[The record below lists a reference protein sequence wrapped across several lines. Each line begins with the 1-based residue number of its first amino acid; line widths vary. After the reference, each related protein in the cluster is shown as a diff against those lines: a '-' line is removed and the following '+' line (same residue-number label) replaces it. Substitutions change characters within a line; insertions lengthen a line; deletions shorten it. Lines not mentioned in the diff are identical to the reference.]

1 MHYYQ
6 FHIGDY
12 RKDTAHLIPIEHYI
26 YRSLIDWYFLDE
38 KPIPKITQ
46 SVIRRL
52 MLGSEYIVN
61 VENVLSDFFVL
72 SDDGY
77 RHKRIDKE
85 IEEYHGKCVKN
96 KDNGIKGGR
105 PKKTQ
110 SVILN
115 NPDVTQNNPTVT
127 LTINQEP
134 LTNNHKPTKK
144 TLPEYSDEF
153 ELAWAAYPSRPG
165 ANKKESFKAWNAR
178 VKSGADKNAMIE
190 GAIRYASYCKTLG
203 IDPQFIKQ
211 PSTFFGP
218 GDHYSSDWRAA
229 SPQRKIPSQ
238 DNFETKDYGTGVN
251 PL

>member
-52 MLGSEYIVN
+52 MLGSEYIAN

-72 SDDGY
+72 SDEGY

-96 KDNGIKGGR
+96 KGNGIKGGR

-115 NPDVTQNNPTVT
+115 NPNETQNNPTVT

-134 LTNNHKPTKK
+134 LTKNQIKPSAAFALPDWINSDHWNLWLKTRKGKK
-144 TLPEYSDEF
+144 LIPEQMQANVEKLEKWKIAGLDYGKALKDAADAGWQGLHEPNGGYSKT
-153 ELAWAAYPSRPG
+153 P
-165 ANKKESFKAWNAR
+165 KA
-178 VKSGADKNAMIE
+178 
-190 GAIRYASYCKTLG
+190 
-203 IDPQFIKQ
+203 
-211 PSTFFGP
+211 
-218 GDHYSSDWRAA
+218 
-229 SPQRKIPSQ
+229 
-238 DNFETKDYGTGVN
+238 DNFETKDYGSGVN